1 LPRHRHADEGRP
13 STSLLAAIAKDVDAD
28 LRRHDDFVATLRVTL
43 RGRRYETEVHDMT
56 DAINAFVPG
65 PRITIEGARN
75 GPLAGLTFA
84 AKDLF
89 DVAGYPTGGGN
100 HDWPRSNPVPTKHA
114 WAVQTLLDAGATLI
128 GKTITDEVSLG
139 ILGENAFD
147 GTPLNTKAPD
157 RVPGGSSSGSAA
169 AVAAGLCDT
178 ALGTDTGGS
187 VRVPA
192 SFCGLYGI
200 RPTHGRLDVTGM
212 LPQAPSS
219 DTTGWFA
226 RDADTFARVASVLLG
241 EKIANTLRTRLIIA
255 VDAFGFADAGVAA
268 ALQSIVAKLVALI
281 GSAREEMM
289 APQGLSVWSR
299 AQRTLQP
306 HEAWQ
311 TFKPWVERDNPRM
324 AFNVARGLVA
334 GSTTPEADRSWAELM
349 RQEAR
354 ARMAYLLPH
363 GTILCLP
370 TTPFPAPKKGL
381 SLPVLGPM
389 RDRITCL
396 CAQGGLT
403 GVPQVSIP
411 GATVDGLPIGL
422 SIIGGRG
429 TDAMLV
435 AVALAMQAA
444 R

>member
-1 LPRHRHADEGRP
+1 MSD
-13 STSLLAAIAKDVDAD
+13 SV
-28 LRRHDDFVATLRVTL
+28 
-43 RGRRYETEVHDMT
+43 
-56 DAINAFVPG
+56 NAFVPG
-65 PRITIEGARN
+65 PRIRINGRPG
-75 GPLAGLTFA
+75 GPLSGLTFA
-84 AKDLF
+84 VKDLF
-89 DVAGYPTGGGN
+89 DVAGVPTGGGN
-100 HDWPRSNPVPTKHA
+100 HDWGRTNPIPTRHA
-114 WAVQTLLDAGATLI
+114 WAVQTLLDAGASLI

-139 ILGENAFD
+139 ILGENPFD
-147 GTPLNTKAPD
+147 GTPRNSAAPD

-200 RPTHGRLDVTGM
+200 RPTHGRLDVAGM

-226 RDADTFARVASVLLG
+226 RDAATFARVATVLLG
-241 EKIANTLRTRLIIA
+241 EAPAETLPKTLLIA
-255 VDAFGFADAGVAA
+255 VDAFGFADSEAAA
-268 ALQSIVAKLVALI
+268 ALRPMVERLAKLV
-281 GSAREEMM
+281 GTVREEIM
-289 APQGLSVWSR
+289 APQGLSVWAR

-306 HEAWQ
+306 AEAWQ
-311 TFKPWVERDNPRM
+311 TFRPWIERDNPRL
-324 AFNVARGLVA
+324 AFSVAAGLVFGA
-334 GSTTPEADRSWAELM
+334 QISTIDHSWAALM

-354 ARMAYLLPH
+354 GRMAYLLPP

-381 SLPVLGPM
+381 SLPILGPL

-396 CAQGGLT
+396 CAHGGLT
-403 GVPQVSIP
+403 GVPQVNLP
-411 GATVDGLPIGL
+411 GAMLDGVPIGL
-422 SIIGGRG
+422 SVVGGRG

-435 AVALAMQAA
+435 AVAQAMEAA
-444 R
+444 A

>member
-1 LPRHRHADEGRP
+1 
-13 STSLLAAIAKDVDAD
+13 
-28 LRRHDDFVATLRVTL
+28 
-43 RGRRYETEVHDMT
+43 MT

-65 PRITIEGARN
+65 QRITIDGARD

-89 DVAGYPTGGGN
+89 DVAGFPTGGGN
-100 HDWPRSNPVPTKHA
+100 HDWARSNPVPTKHA
-114 WAVQTLLDAGATLI
+114 WAVQTLLDAGAKLI

-226 RDADTFARVASVLLG
+226 RDADTFARVSSVLLG
-241 EKIANTLRTRLIIA
+241 ETIADTLPTRLIVA
-255 VDAFGFADAGVAA
+255 VDAFGFADAAVAH
-268 ALQSIVAKLVALI
+268 ALQPMVAKLSILI
-281 GSAREEMM
+281 GSARDEIL

-311 TFKPWVERDNPRM
+311 TFRPWVERDNPRM
-324 AFNVARGLVA
+324 AFNVARGLIA
-334 GSTTPEADRSWAELM
+334 GSTIPEADRSWAELM

-354 ARMAYLLPH
+354 ARMAYLLPP

-381 SLPVLGPM
+381 PLPVRGPL
-389 RDRITCL
+389 RDRIGCL

-403 GVPQVSIP
+403 GTPQLSLP
-411 GATVDGLPIGL
+411 GTTVDGLPIGL
-422 SIIGGRG
+422 SIIGGRE

-435 AVALAMQAA
+435 AVALAMEA

>member
-1 LPRHRHADEGRP
+1 
-13 STSLLAAIAKDVDAD
+13 
-28 LRRHDDFVATLRVTL
+28 
-43 RGRRYETEVHDMT
+43 MT
-56 DAINAFVPG
+56 DTINAFVPG
-65 PRITIEGARN
+65 PRIRIDGAQG
-75 GPLAGLTFA
+75 GPLSGLTFA

-89 DVAGYPTGGGN
+89 DVAGVPTGGGN
-100 HDWPRSNPVPTKHA
+100 HDWARANPIPTRHA

-147 GTPLNTKAPD
+147 GTPLNSKAPD

-200 RPTHGRLDVTGM
+200 RPTHGRLNLAGM
-212 LPQAPSS
+212 LPQAPTS

-226 RDADTFARVASVLLG
+226 RDADTFARVSTVLLG
-241 EKIANTLRTRLIIA
+241 EAPATQLPHTLLIA
-255 VDAFGFADAGVAA
+255 VDAFGFADPGVAT
-268 ALQSIVAKLVALI
+268 ALQPMVERLTRLI
-281 GSAREEMM
+281 GSARDEVM
-289 APQGLSVWSR
+289 APPGLSVWAR

-306 HEAWQ
+306 VEAWN
-311 TFKPWVERDNPRM
+311 TFRDWVERDNPRM
-324 AFNVARGLVA
+324 AFGVARGLIA
-334 GSTTPEADRSWAELM
+334 GAQVSAADQGWAELM

-354 ARMAYLLPH
+354 GRMAYLLPP

-370 TTPFPAPKKGL
+370 TTPFPAPTKGL
-381 SLPVLGPM
+381 SLPVLTPL

-396 CAQGGLT
+396 CSQGGLT
-403 GVPQVSIP
+403 GVPQVNLP
-411 GATVDGLPIGL
+411 GASVDGVPIGL

-429 TDAMLV
+429 SDAMLV
-435 AVALAMQAA
+435 AVAQAMAA
-444 R
+444 TAVRD